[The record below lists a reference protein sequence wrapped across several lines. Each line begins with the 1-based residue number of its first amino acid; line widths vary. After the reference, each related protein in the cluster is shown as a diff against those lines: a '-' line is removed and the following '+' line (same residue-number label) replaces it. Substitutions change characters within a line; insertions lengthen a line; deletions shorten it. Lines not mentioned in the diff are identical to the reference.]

1 MSEQEGHSPERAN
14 AMSDKASKVM
24 VRSSAFT
31 HRRVVARSL
40 EGMSRRVMLPG
51 LCFFFQTISWAAA
64 VCRILG
70 RSVTLGK
77 LLTLSVP

>member
-51 LCFFFQTISWAAA
+51 LCFFFFKQF
-64 VCRILG
+64 LG
-70 RSVTLGK
+70 
-77 LLTLSVP
+77 LLLFVEYLVAL

>member
-51 LCFFFQTISWAAA
+51 LCFFFFFKQF
-64 VCRILG
+64 LG
-70 RSVTLGK
+70 
-77 LLTLSVP
+77 LLLFVEYLVAL